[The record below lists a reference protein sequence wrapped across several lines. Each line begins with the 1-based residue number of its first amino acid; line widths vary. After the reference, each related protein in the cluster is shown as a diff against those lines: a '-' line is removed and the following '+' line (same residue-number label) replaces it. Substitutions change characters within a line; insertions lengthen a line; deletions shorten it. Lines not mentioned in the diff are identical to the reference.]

1 MANQL
6 KVELNIEGVRSLLKS
21 SEMKSICEEHART
34 ITNRAGSGYETSSY
48 VGINRVNASVIAA
61 TYQAKKD
68 NMENNTLIKAVS
80 G

>member
-21 SEMKSICEEHART
+21 SEMKSICEEHAHT
-34 ITNRAGSGYETSSY
+34 IMNRAGSGYKVSSY
-48 VGINRVNASVIAA
+48 VGTDRVNASVTTS
-61 TYQAKKD
+61 TYQAKAD
-68 NMENNTLIKAVS
+68 NMRNHTLIKAVS

>member
-21 SEMKSICEEHART
+21 SEMKSICEEHARA
-34 ITNRAGSGYETSSY
+34 IMNRAGNGYETSSY
-48 VGINRVNASVIAA
+48 VGTNRVNASVIAA
-61 TYQAKKD
+61 TYQAKRD
-68 NMENNTLIKAVS
+68 NMKNNTLIKAVA